1 MSDAPDKSLRNVLDN
16 VSDAETLDVVL
27 FTACGWRAG
36 FEARRVRASRHA
48 SVGMIVKGIEEQLG
62 FLPEA
67 PDVAAGAFA
76 QPRQCLQIKGG
87 DDDAK
92 QDTAILVDGPVDLVC
107 LPVATIYAL
116 PLLLEARTRLH
127 GLRALALVPQTAGW
141 QTILLFDTACLTVG
155 GEKEGGCHDE
165 RAGFGLSSP

>member
-1 MSDAPDKSLRNVLDN
+1 MSDADKSLRNVPDN
-16 VSDAETLDVVL
+16 VSDSETLDVVL
-27 FTACGWRAG
+27 FTVCGWRAG

-48 SVGMIVKGIEEQLG
+48 SVGLVVKGIEEQLG
-62 FLPEA
+62 FSPEA

-87 DDDAK
+87 DDEAK
-92 QDTAILVDGPVDLVC
+92 QDTEILVDGPVDLVC

-116 PLLLEARTRLH
+116 PPLIKARTRLH

-141 QTILLFDTACLTVG
+141 QSILLFDTACLTGVG
-155 GEKEGGCHDE
+155 ERASDCHDE
-165 RAGFGLSSP
+165 RVGFRSSPP